1 MDALGNEQTEE
12 TAVSY
17 TYQGKDKVM
26 YYKTLENGMKFVLT
40 APKTELQEKSRQLAK
55 QIFGGAAFAMI
66 LTIII
71 GTVLG
76 FTITKPIT
84 QIDGIVKRAIR
95 QTSTFIKEKMKPE
108 EWRYHFT
115 TCARI
120 CVKW

>member
-84 QIDGIVKRAIR
+84 QIDGIVKQTAEFEFRAIR
-95 QTSTFIKEKMKPE
+95 QTSTFIKK
-108 EWRYHFT
+108 R
-115 TCARI
+115 
-120 CVKW
+120 